1 MTEKGTYNLR
11 SGGHIDRG
19 NLDPLMS
26 TDTQECPLNQEAALS
41 KEQPDFQ
48 AGDSILRAEIQTEG
62 HVVSSQGDTFGNNPV
77 GSVAMEITRTSVVGD
92 DLPSQ
97 RYSVITPG
105 DRCRNEAS
113 TDKQC
118 EMASDAHDEAAY
130 DRAPNSEV
138 TQSSGALSNPKSS
151 RMGNLRTDTHD
162 GFSVTPPQQSYSNER
177 RQSAPERISKGED
190 LERNESSARGITRP
204 IEIRERYP
212 EAHNLGDGQSRSY
225 CDHLDL
231 EQNRNITKP
240 RTSPNFDN
248 GMGVLRQPMTGF
260 EQRNNIPFQP
270 ANDHQQIY
278 VGGNVPIRYPR
289 GNFAEW
295 NSLAGSEPR
304 PRLPSFDGKGD
315 WRSFRVKFSLL
326 ADRYHWD
333 GPTQLSHLVSC
344 LQEDAMFFMS
354 RLAPQ
359 IRANLGQLMDAL
371 ERRFGDHVL
380 PETHRLSLQ
389 NLKKNAQESLQ
400 EYVARVQTLVSRAYP
415 GLEGSE
421 LFNSMTIDHLVSGLQ
436 DPNLVYDVKTKRPTT
451 IQEALDMIAWH
462 ECCRGAA
469 RKRNVRN
476 VAEADNNDIR
486 RTSGH
491 RYVTEERLQ
500 HFGRDLKESLVHSVN
515 EAVKNQVQSLMA
527 GQAGSQQQ
535 AQQRKWRNL
544 EGDQGKCFNCKK
556 PGHYMRNCPAIR
568 TGERPGPKDNSLN

>member
-1 MTEKGTYNLR
+1 M
-11 SGGHIDRG
+11 
-19 NLDPLMS
+19 
-26 TDTQECPLNQEAALS
+26 
-41 KEQPDFQ
+41 
-48 AGDSILRAEIQTEG
+48 
-62 HVVSSQGDTFGNNPV
+62 
-77 GSVAMEITRTSVVGD
+77 
-92 DLPSQ
+92 
-97 RYSVITPG
+97 
-105 DRCRNEAS
+105 
-113 TDKQC
+113 
-118 EMASDAHDEAAY
+118 
-130 DRAPNSEV
+130 
-138 TQSSGALSNPKSS
+138 
-151 RMGNLRTDTHD
+151 
-162 GFSVTPPQQSYSNER
+162 
-177 RQSAPERISKGED
+177 
-190 LERNESSARGITRP
+190 
-204 IEIRERYP
+204 
-212 EAHNLGDGQSRSY
+212 
-225 CDHLDL
+225 
-231 EQNRNITKP
+231 
-240 RTSPNFDN
+240 
-248 GMGVLRQPMTGF
+248 
-260 EQRNNIPFQP
+260 
-270 ANDHQQIY
+270 
-278 VGGNVPIRYPR
+278 
-289 GNFAEW
+289 
-295 NSLAGSEPR
+295 
-304 PRLPSFDGKGD
+304 
-315 WRSFRVKFSLL
+315 
-326 ADRYHWD
+326 
-333 GPTQLSHLVSC
+333 SC

-400 EYVARVQTLVSRAYP
+400 EYAARVQTLVSRAYP

-535 AQQRKWRNL
+535 A
-544 EGDQGKCFNCKK
+544 
-556 PGHYMRNCPAIR
+556 
-568 TGERPGPKDNSLN
+568 